1 MEFERPSFRG
11 RAPIDAY
18 GDGGFTVGGARR
30 TGSLLLLQDDIAP
43 WPTAALSA
51 ADEAS
56 LQPLLDEAD
65 RYDFVLLGCGATIA
79 PPPAGLRA
87 LLKSAGL
94 GVEFMDTGA
103 ACRVYN
109 VLLTEQRRFAGAF
122 IAV

>member
-1 MEFERPSFRG
+1 M
-11 RAPIDAY
+11 
-18 GDGGFTVGGARR
+18 
-30 TGSLLLLQDDIAP
+30 
-43 WPTAALSA
+43 
-51 ADEAS
+51 
-56 LQPLLDEAD
+56 QPLLDEAD